1 MGPDGETTCK
11 AASANLPAYPYAL
24 EAMTKLIEEQSMKR
38 EEIAVTTGPM
48 GNEFAVISG
57 NCSGGRIDWAEDQDQ
72 HRHPRGALPALI
84 SDPGARKG
92 SNLFYTS
99 WYVSSG
105 NPIGTF
111 SILRTDN
118 LSNYGNRSVPEL
130 DGIVNKPLGAMDS
143 WSVSLGQ

>member
-11 AASANLPAYPYAL
+11 DASANLPAYPYAL
-24 EAMTKLIEEQSMKR
+24 EAMTKLIEEQSMNR
-38 EEIAVTTGPM
+38 EEIAVTTAPM
-48 GNEFAVISG
+48 GTEFAVISG
-57 NCSGGRIDWAEDQDQ
+57 NCSGGRIDRAEDQ

-143 WSVSLGQ
+143 GSVSLGQ